1 MENLEKAL
9 RQHPFLQHL
18 SSEQVKLVTG
28 CAKSVRFASGEFL
41 AREGDRLSGLY
52 LIRDG
57 VVAIETHEPG
67 GRTTCIETLMSG
79 DVMGIS
85 WVASSRIH
93 FDCRAREP
101 VSAFSLER
109 ECLQKKMDRDA
120 ALGYAITSRLLD
132 NTYQRL
138 SRIRLQNLDVYR

>member
-1 MENLEKAL
+1 MDDLEKVL
-9 RQHPFLQHL
+9 RQHPFLHDL
-18 SSEQVKLVTG
+18 SAEQVRLVSG
-28 CAKSVRFASGEFL
+28 CTKSIRFAPGEFL
-41 AREGDRLSGLY
+41 AREGDRLGGLY

-57 VVAIETHEPG
+57 VVAIETREPG
-67 GRTTCIETLMSG
+67 GRTTCIETLMPG

-93 FDCRAREP
+93 FDCRARET
-101 VSAFSLER
+101 VRAFSLNR
-109 ECLQKKMDRDA
+109 ECLQRKMDQDA

-138 SRIRLQNLDVYR
+138 SRMRLQNLDVYR